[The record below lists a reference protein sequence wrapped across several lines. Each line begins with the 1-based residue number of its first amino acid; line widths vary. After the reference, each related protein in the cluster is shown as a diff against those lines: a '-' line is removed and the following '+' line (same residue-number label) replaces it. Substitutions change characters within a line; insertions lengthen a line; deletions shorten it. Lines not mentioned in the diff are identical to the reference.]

1 MAILIVVPLLAVWAI
16 WLAWQGRWAGAEE
29 LTAMIFALSSLI
41 GSFGA
46 TTRKTRLAWYA
57 TLAISSALVW
67 LLFRAHPGLRL
78 D

>member
-1 MAILIVVPLLAVWAI
+1 MTFLIVVPLLAVWAL

-29 LTAMIFALSSLI
+29 LTAITFALSSLI
-41 GSFGA
+41 ASFGA
-46 TTRKTRLAWYA
+46 TTRKTKIAWYA
-57 TLAISSALVW
+57 TLAIFSTLVW